1 MPPVPNVRR
10 IVGTLMVPTL
20 TTVIMLA
27 MFAVAVPFIRN
38 DLGLAP
44 DVASW
49 LLVAYSLPH
58 MMLMPL
64 YGRLADGIGKRRLLL
79 TGATLFAAGT
89 AVLVVAGSFPVLLLG
104 RAIQGAGASAV
115 NPIAIAVIME
125 FVRPEKRGNA
135 LGTWNASGP
144 IAGVVGPLIAG
155 GLIDAFGWRSIL
167 LPALAV
173 GLASIVLVWALLP
186 ESRRTGSLRG
196 AVRSFDW
203 VGVALFNGA
212 IAMLVFFTSSRPIT
226 GADPLTDLRLLA
238 GALVLGTVFV
248 WWSLRRDDPFIDLSI
263 FRRRNFSVASVT
275 VSLRMVMRGGTG
287 FLMPLFVTDLYGF
300 NASATG
306 SLLMLDA
313 GSLLVT
319 MWLGGLVI
327 DRRRSRGQVIV
338 GMLIEA
344 LAMTSFLLLPAGA
357 PVVWVFV
364 ILGANGLG
372 AGYMLAALHVYAMG
386 GVPEEE
392 SATAA
397 GLYSMIRFGGAML
410 GPAIGGVVLAAG
422 VDEYGIV
429 AAGYRP
435 AFAFL
440 LTVSIV
446 GTVAAL
452 LLTRRLPREA
462 GE

>member
-1 MPPVPNVRR
+1 MPPAANVRR

-20 TTVIMLA
+20 TIVIMLA

-38 DLGLAP
+38 DLALAP

-64 YGRLADGIGKRRLLL
+64 YGRLADGIGKRRLLIA
-79 TGATLFAAGT
+79 GATLFAAGT
-89 AVLVVAGSFPVLLLG
+89 AVLVVAGSFPLLLVG

-144 IAGVVGPLIAG
+144 VAGFVGPLVAG
-155 GLIDAFGWRSIL
+155 ALIDAFGWRSIL
-167 LPALAV
+167 VPALAV
-173 GLASIVLVWALLP
+173 GVVSIVVVWALLP
-186 ESRRTGSLRG
+186 ESRRTGSFLE
-196 AVRSFDW
+196 AIRSLDW
-203 VGVALFNGA
+203 VGVTLFNGA
-212 IAMLVFFTSSRPIT
+212 VAMLVFFTSSRPIT
-226 GADPLTDLRLLA
+226 GEAPLTDFRLLA
-238 GALVLGTVFV
+238 AGLVLGSVFV
-248 WWSLRRDDPFIDLSI
+248 WWSMRRENPFIDLSI

-300 NASATG
+300 SASATG

-313 GSLLVT
+313 GSLLMT

-327 DRRRSRGQVIV
+327 DRRRSRGQVVV
-338 GMLIEA
+338 GMMIEV
-344 LAMTSFLLLPAGA
+344 LAMTAFLLLPAGA

-364 ILGANGLG
+364 ILGVNGLG

-386 GVPEEE
+386 GVPDEE

-422 VDEYGIV
+422 VDRYGIA

-440 LTVSIV
+440 LTVSV
-446 GTVAAL
+446 LGTITAL
-452 LLTRRLPREA
+452 LLTRRLPTEARE
-462 GE
+462 

>member
-1 MPPVPNVRR
+1 MPAEPNVRR

-38 DLGLAP
+38 DLSLAP

-64 YGRLADGIGKRRLLL
+64 YGRLADGVGKRRLLI

-89 AVLVVAGSFPVLLLG
+89 GVLVVAGSFPMLLLG

-125 FVRPEKRGNA
+125 LVRPEKRGNA

-167 LPALAV
+167 VPALAV
-173 GLASIVLVWALLP
+173 GIASIVVVWAFLP
-186 ESRRTGSLRG
+186 ESRRSGSFRR
-196 AVRSFDW
+196 AISSFDW
-203 VGVALFNGA
+203 VGVTLFNGS

-226 GADPLTDLRLLA
+226 GAEPLTDLRLLA
-238 GALVLGTVFV
+238 GGLVLGTVFV

-263 FRRRNFSVASVT
+263 FRRRNFSVASIT

-300 NASATG
+300 SASATG

-327 DRRRSRGQVIV
+327 DRRRSRGQVV
-338 GMLIEA
+338 AGMLVEA
-344 LAMTSFLLLPAGA
+344 LAMTAFLLLPVGA

-364 ILGANGLG
+364 ILGVNGLG
-372 AGYMLAALHVYAMG
+372 AGYMLAALHVYAMS

-392 SATAA
+392 SGTAA

-422 VDEYGIV
+422 VERYGID

-440 LTVSIV
+440 LTVSV
-446 GTVAAL
+446 LGTVAAL

-462 GE
+462 RE

>member
-1 MPPVPNVRR
+1 
-10 IVGTLMVPTL
+10 
-20 TTVIMLA
+20 
-27 MFAVAVPFIRN
+27 
-38 DLGLAP
+38 
-44 DVASW
+44 
-49 LLVAYSLPH
+49 
-58 MMLMPL
+58 
-64 YGRLADGIGKRRLLL
+64 
-79 TGATLFAAGT
+79 
-89 AVLVVAGSFPVLLLG
+89 
-104 RAIQGAGASAV
+104 
-115 NPIAIAVIME
+115 
-125 FVRPEKRGNA
+125 
-135 LGTWNASGP
+135 
-144 IAGVVGPLIAG
+144 
-155 GLIDAFGWRSIL
+155 
-167 LPALAV
+167 
-173 GLASIVLVWALLP
+173 
-186 ESRRTGSLRG
+186 RTGSLR
-196 AVRSFDW
+196 AAARSFDW

-238 GALVLGTVFV
+238 GALVLGIVFV

-327 DRRRSRGQVIV
+327 DRRRSRGQVVV

-344 LAMTSFLLLPAGA
+344 LAMTSFLLLPADA

-422 VDEYGIV
+422 VDEYGIA

-446 GTVAAL
+446 GTAAAL

-462 GE
+462 RE